1 IALGF
6 GAYFLRNYL
15 ELLAIGAVLAYLF
28 NPAYQRLRARTNAGV
43 GGGGDLCAGH
53 GRRAGPGRRD
63 RSAGVGELVDGL
75 RRLPE

>member
-1 IALGF
+1 MFDEFSVIQKRWLTTLTIIALGF

-43 GGGGDLCAGH
+43 
-53 GRRAGPGRRD
+53 
-63 RSAGVGELVDGL
+63 
-75 RRLPE
+75 